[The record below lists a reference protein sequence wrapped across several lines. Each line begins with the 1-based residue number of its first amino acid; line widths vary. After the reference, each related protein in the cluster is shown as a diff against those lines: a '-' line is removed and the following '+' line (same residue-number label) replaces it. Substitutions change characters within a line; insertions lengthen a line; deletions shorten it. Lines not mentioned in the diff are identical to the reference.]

1 MGRKRERVD
10 CIPWPPAL
18 DVAGTHLT
26 RLAQAADQPIG
37 AVAAAHAGVSSAVFR
52 LGEAVR
58 PPGARLRRAPVCGYL
73 LHAVRA
79 VGKKFRW
86 GGGKEGNFNNDGN
99 SLASRDG
106 LLTLIP

>member
-37 AVAAAHAGVSSAVFR
+37 AVAAANAGVSSAVFR

-79 VGKKFRW
+79 VGKIDERRVL
-86 GGGKEGNFNNDGN
+86 GP
-99 SLASRDG
+99 R
-106 LLTLIP
+106 

>member
-10 CIPWPPAL
+10 CIPSPPAL
-18 DVAGTHLT
+18 DVAGTPLP

-37 AVAAAHAGVSSAVFR
+37 LVAASTAAVSSAVFR

-58 PPGARLRRAPVCGYL
+58 PPGARLRRAPVCGHL

-79 VGKKFRW
+79 VGTREREREIDW
-86 GGGKEGNFNNDGN
+86 GKI
-99 SLASRDG
+99 STTTTPQKR
-106 LLTLIP
+106 